1 MPGEQVV
8 NLPNGLTVFR
18 IMILP
23 LLAHFITRDER
34 LWAVSTLT
42 IAGLSDVV
50 DGWYARRFKQE
61 SAFGKLLDPVADKI
75 VLCVAVLFL
84 VARNDGILN
93 PWLGTL
99 LLAREFFIT
108 GLRAIAAAAGIVIAA
123 SQMGKMKTLF
133 QMFGLGCVIV
143 GDAWHPFADGSA
155 VPGRLLGSILLW
167 ISVVLSY
174 WSMTRYLGLVY
185 AKMKESAENPAVSR

>member
-1 MPGEQVV
+1 MV
-8 NLPNGLTVFR
+8 
-18 IMILP
+18 LP
-23 LLAHFITRDER
+23 LLAMFITRDER
-34 LWAVSTLT
+34 FWAVTTLT
-42 IAGLSDVV
+42 VAGLSDVV

-108 GLRAIAAAAGIVIAA
+108 GLRAIAASAGIVIAA

-133 QMFGLGCVIV
+133 QMIGLGCVIV
-143 GDAWHPFADGSA
+143 GDAWRPFADGTP

-167 ISVVLSY
+167 VSVVLSY
-174 WSMTRYLGLVY
+174 WSMSKYLALVY
-185 AKMKESAENPAVSR
+185 AKMKESGDTLGKSH